1 MSSKK
6 SFIKPLLFFGR
17 RHPHP
22 ASPAEEANHQERPAS
37 PSGKAHLASPS
48 GKAHLASPSGK
59 VRWMTRHIILFEF
72 KIILFEIKNN
82 FMK

>member
-48 GKAHLASPSGK
+48 GK